1 MYGKKKFY
9 QSKCII
15 YFDVQDEI
23 WESEKKKAVTKALK
37 PMIYISLFHDV
48 CCFSFVLSQTSLL
61 LTKFIVKCANVYGIV
76 LVSLNPTSNMT

>member
-9 QSKCII
+9 QSKCIV

-37 PMIYISLFHDV
+37 PMIYISPFQDV
-48 CCFSFVLSQTSLL
+48 CCFSFVLSQTSRT
-61 LTKFIVKCANVYGIV
+61 LTNFIEKCTNIYNSKLVKWDPQ
-76 LVSLNPTSNMT
+76 LN